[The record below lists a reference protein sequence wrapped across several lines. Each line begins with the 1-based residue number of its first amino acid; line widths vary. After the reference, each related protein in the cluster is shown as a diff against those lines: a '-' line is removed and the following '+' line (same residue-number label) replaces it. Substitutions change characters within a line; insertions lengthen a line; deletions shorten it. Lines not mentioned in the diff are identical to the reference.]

1 MLFAAMVL
9 SVASAA
15 CALDA
20 PGAPAVSCRAQI
32 PAQARPLRLRGGDGE
47 GLADLPR
54 PDTKRLLELGKATGR
69 VPYRR
74 RRFHGDENPVIELAR
89 GVLGFAKGLGA
100 FVLISGVAS
109 VCYALAA
116 GPKRTSPPPVRTTT
130 GLPYQ
135 PGDKP
140 TGQ

>member
-1 MLFAAMVL
+1 VRVRGRVHVPP
-9 SVASAA
+9 SRSSARLPVCLCVRPA
-15 CALDA
+15 CAS
-20 PGAPAVSCRAQI
+20 GRPAALACDWMTVY
-32 PAQARPLRLRGGDGE
+32 LGG
-47 GLADLPR
+47 R
-54 PDTKRLLELGKATGR
+54 R

-74 RRFHGDENPVIELAR
+74 RRFNGDENPVIELAR

-140 TGQ
+140 SGQ